1 LAEKEKD
8 VLFERVLTIP
18 MRKVFNR
25 PDIQRAPY
33 AVKYVKD
40 FVAKHTH
47 SAAEDV
53 WIDEAVN
60 ELIWERGTKSPP
72 NSLKLRVIKW
82 TDQMVEV
89 GIPEE

>member
-1 LAEKEKD
+1 MAEKEKD

-18 MRKVFNR
+18 MRKVIQRAN
-25 PDIQRAPY
+25 IQRAPY
-33 AVKYVKD
+33 AVKYIKD

-47 SAAEDV
+47 TAPEDV

-60 ELIWERGTKSPP
+60 ETIWKKGIKRPP
-72 NSLKLRVIKW
+72 RSLKVRIIKW

-89 GIPEE
+89 GLPED